1 MAFVGR
7 YPCSYSF
14 DGESV
19 VLPEVRQLLSNRDGS
34 HLLSINLGS
43 ATAHCFFFVESEIE
57 LDVDPRE
64 IQNADAHDAVLSFIE
79 GLARAVGRP
88 VLLTPENGSH
98 VPYLSYE
105 PTTGEWHAYS

>member
-1 MAFVGR
+1 MAFAAG

-14 DGESV
+14 DGETG
-19 VLPEVRQLLSNRDGS
+19 VLPEVSQLLVNRDGS
-34 HLLSINLGS
+34 HLLRIDLGG
-43 ATAHCFFFVESEIE
+43 ATANCHFFMASEIE

-64 IQNADAHDAVLSFIE
+64 VQNADAHDAVLSFVE
-79 GLARAVGRP
+79 GMARAIGRP

-105 PTTGEWHAYS
+105 PTCGEWHAHS